1 MPAKWMAVL
10 LGIWGCYHLAIT
22 CINDKAF
29 IKTGKKSMLSISKK
43 KKKEIHAIYFK
54 YIGVQ

>member
-1 MPAKWMAVL
+1 MAVL